1 MNIPMKL
8 HKQNV
13 ARGPKGQAWAP
24 RWWGILL
31 IGLVLWA
38 ATAADVF
45 VTGNL
50 IVLPSVVLLGSF
62 LVPVTAV
69 VWYLDHNPSPVLS
82 PRRIGTAFVV
92 AGLLGVL
99 VSSMLEFW
107 LVYGP
112 GVRGDF
118 KVGFIEEFVKG
129 LGIVA
134 LAWGLRT
141 VTTRDGM
148 VLGAAV

>member
-13 ARGPKGQAWAP
+13 ATGPKGQAWAP

-69 VWYLDHNPSPVLS
+69 GWDPPPNPSSVCL
-82 PRRIGTAFVV
+82 PRRRGGAVVFAGGVGGGGSFVF
-92 AGLLGVL
+92 GVL
-99 VSSMLEFW
+99 VGFW
-107 LVYGP
+107 SG
-112 GVRGDF
+112 G
-118 KVGFIEEFVKG
+118 
-129 LGIVA
+129 
-134 LAWGLRT
+134 
-141 VTTRDGM
+141 
-148 VLGAAV
+148 

>member
-1 MNIPMKL
+1 MKL

-62 LVPVTAV
+62 LVPVTADGVDLGHQPATV
-69 VWYLDHNPSPVLS
+69 VS
-82 PRRIGTAFVV
+82 PRPIGDAFVV
-92 AGLLGVL
+92 PRPPGLPGLASLGV
-99 VSSMLEFW
+99 W
-107 LVYGP
+107 LVC
-112 GVRGDF
+112 GVSGNS
-118 KVGFIEEFVKG
+118 
-129 LGIVA
+129 
-134 LAWGLRT
+134 
-141 VTTRDGM
+141 
-148 VLGAAV
+148 

>member
-8 HKQNV
+8 HQQNG

-38 ATAADVF
+38 ATAEDVF

-82 PRRIGTAFVV
+82 PRRIVSAFIFSG
-92 AGLLGVL
+92 ALGALAASV
-99 VSSMLEFW
+99 LEFW
-107 LVYGP
+107 LVFGP
-112 GVRGDF
+112 GSFGTL
-118 KVGFIEEFVKG
+118 KVGFIEGLVKG
-129 LGIVA
+129 
-134 LAWGLRT
+134 
-141 VTTRDGM
+141 
-148 VLGAAV
+148 VLVDLC

>member
-69 VWYLDHNPSPVLS
+69 GWYLDPNPSPVLS
-82 PRRIGTAFVV
+82 PRRIGAAFVV
-92 AGLLGVL
+92 AGGLGVL
-99 VSSMLEFW
+99 GSS
-107 LVYGP
+107 
-112 GVRGDF
+112 
-118 KVGFIEEFVKG
+118 
-129 LGIVA
+129 
-134 LAWGLRT
+134 
-141 VTTRDGM
+141 
-148 VLGAAV
+148 VLGCLCVFCPVGWG

>member
-13 ARGPKGQAWAP
+13 ATGPKGQAWAP

-62 LVPVTAV
+62 LVPVTAAVWSLRPHPPPV
-69 VWYLDHNPSPVLS
+69 VSPPRLRADLCVGGAVGAVVL
-82 PRRIGTAFVV
+82 FF
-92 AGLLGVL
+92 LGCW
-99 VSSMLEFW
+99 SGFW
-107 LVYGP
+107 
-112 GVRGDF
+112 
-118 KVGFIEEFVKG
+118 
-129 LGIVA
+129 
-134 LAWGLRT
+134 
-141 VTTRDGM
+141 
-148 VLGAAV
+148 

>member
-45 VTGNL
+45 LTGNL

-69 VWYLDHNPSPVLS
+69 IWYLDHNPSP
-82 PRRIGTAFVV
+82 
-92 AGLLGVL
+92 
-99 VSSMLEFW
+99 
-107 LVYGP
+107 
-112 GVRGDF
+112 
-118 KVGFIEEFVKG
+118 
-129 LGIVA
+129 A
-134 LAWGLRT
+134 LCHA
-141 VTTRDGM
+141 
-148 VLGAAV
+148 VLGLHSSSPGFSVCSSRQCWNSGWSTVLGLEANSRSALSRS

>member
-62 LVPVTAV
+62 LVPVMAV
-69 VWYLDHNPSPVLS
+69 VWYLDHNPSPGLS
-82 PRRIGTAFVV
+82 PRPIGAAFVV
-92 AGLLGVL
+92 AGLVRVL
-99 VSSMLEFW
+99 VSSGLGVW
-107 LVYGP
+107 LGFGP
-112 GVRGDF
+112 GGRGG
-118 KVGFIEEFVKG
+118 VQ
-129 LGIVA
+129 
-134 LAWGLRT
+134 
-141 VTTRDGM
+141 
-148 VLGAAV
+148 

>member
-13 ARGPKGQAWAP
+13 ATGPKGQAWAP

-69 VWYLDHNPSPVLS
+69 VWYLDHNPSPGLS
-82 PRRIGTAFVV
+82 PRRIWTAVVV
-92 AGLLGVL
+92 AGLLGGL
-99 VSSMLEFW
+99 GSSMLEVW
-107 LVYGP
+107 VGVGP
-112 GVRGDF
+112 GG
-118 KVGFIEEFVKG
+118 
-129 LGIVA
+129 
-134 LAWGLRT
+134 
-141 VTTRDGM
+141 
-148 VLGAAV
+148 

>member
-1 MNIPMKL
+1 MNVPMKL

-13 ARGPKGQAWAP
+13 ATGPKGQAWAP

-69 VWYLDHNPSPVLS
+69 GWELRPKPNSVVS
-82 PRRIGTAFVV
+82 PRRLWTCFVL
-92 AGLLGVL
+92 AGRAAVL
-99 VSSMLEFW
+99 V
-107 LVYGP
+107 
-112 GVRGDF
+112 
-118 KVGFIEEFVKG
+118 
-129 LGIVA
+129 
-134 LAWGLRT
+134 
-141 VTTRDGM
+141 
-148 VLGAAV
+148 